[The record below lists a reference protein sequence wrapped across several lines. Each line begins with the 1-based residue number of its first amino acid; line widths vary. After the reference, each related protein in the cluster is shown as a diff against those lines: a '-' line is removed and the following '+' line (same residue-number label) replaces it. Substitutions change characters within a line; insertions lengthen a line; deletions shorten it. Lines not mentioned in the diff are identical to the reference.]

1 MNAPTAPEA
10 PAPRWTISGDQTT
23 DILANRFWEKAL
35 DAIRPLELHDR
46 CEQILH
52 QIIQQGA
59 ERMAEQGRTG
69 ATDILQAEEHVTK
82 LIGLL
87 RAQAI
92 RLGHPKW
99 LGEDTLQAVT
109 DGARLQA
116 RFELWPFWP
125 W

>member
-1 MNAPTAPEA
+1 MG
-10 PAPRWTISGDQTT
+10 GDQTA
-23 DILANRFWEKAL
+23 DILANRFWERAL

-59 ERMAEQGRTG
+59 ERMAEQGRTSDS
-69 ATDILQAEEHVTK
+69 DILQAEEHVTK

-87 RAQAI
+87 RAEAI
-92 RLGHPKW
+92 LLGHPGW

-109 DGARLQA
+109 DGVRRLA

>member
-10 PAPRWTISGDQTT
+10 PAPRWAISADQTA

-35 DAIRPLELHDR
+35 AAIRPLELHDG
-46 CEQILH
+46 CEQMLRHITRK
-52 QIIQQGA
+52 GA
-59 ERMAEQGRTG
+59 ERMAAQGRTSD
-69 ATDILQAEEHVTK
+69 TDILQAEEHATK

-87 RAQAI
+87 RGQAI
-92 RLGHPKW
+92 LLGHPAW
-99 LGEDTLQAVT
+99 LGEDTLRAVT